1 MEPVKAVVDTNI
13 LIDFLTGSL
22 KARRELESFDE
33 IYISLVSWMEVLASA
48 TDEEEPEIREFLRR
62 FRVHDV
68 DQGVAERAVDI
79 RRREKIRLPD
89 AIIWATAQHL
99 GMMLVTRNTR
109 DFPAKHPGIRVP
121 YRV

>member
-121 YRV
+121 YRI

>member
-1 MEPVKAVVDTNI
+1 MKAVVDTNI

-33 IYISLVSWMEVLASA
+33 IYISLVSWMEVLAGA

-68 DQGVAERAVDI
+68 DQGVAGRAVDI

-121 YRV
+121 YRI